1 MVSPPS
7 GLHQVRLRHQRGGDQ
22 DQQVRGRQLPV
33 QLGRR
38 RQEDGLPRPIHGTP
52 LRPQHEQEI
61 KRFIR
66 TIIPCDT
73 NKPPARLILILYHY
87 N

>member
-1 MVSPPS
+1 MNSGSTNVICDWRSPS

-38 RQEDGLPRPIHGTP
+38 RQEDGLPRPFHGQTE
-52 LRPQHEQEI
+52 RPEHEPKI
-61 KRFIR
+61 V
-66 TIIPCDT
+66 
-73 NKPPARLILILYHY
+73 
-87 N
+87 